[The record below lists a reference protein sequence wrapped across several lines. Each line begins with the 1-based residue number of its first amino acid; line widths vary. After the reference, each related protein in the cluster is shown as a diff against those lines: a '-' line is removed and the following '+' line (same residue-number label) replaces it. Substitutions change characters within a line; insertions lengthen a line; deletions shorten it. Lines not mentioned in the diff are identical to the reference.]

1 MLTFVKESDDEDH
14 LRGETHDPDSGV
26 AHGAPA
32 GLHWSNWGENAQVSI
47 AAACCIWRP
56 IDLEPNGCKIWQL
69 TCFLRPTLWENWTTL
84 KEWIFSLQET
94 DFLEKSSMNIFG
106 TYPNFHI
113 SVTQEGLSNKITF
126 TIQHGLKSLLWHS
139 APCHVFAYTCL
150 YIHIHAPIFLTIP
163 HFDWGSWGNTF
174 GPTKVHHFARKM

>member
-1 MLTFVKESDDEDH
+1 MQCQFKPFWWNIHFQPLKGIFNQITIDKYDNYWYHLTNK
-14 LRGETHDPDSGV
+14 
-26 AHGAPA
+26 
-32 GLHWSNWGENAQVSI
+32 
-47 AAACCIWRP
+47 C
-56 IDLEPNGCKIWQL
+56 DLGQP

-94 DFLEKSSMNIFG
+94 DFLKKSSMNIFG

-113 SVTQEGLSNKITF
+113 SVTQEGFSNKITF

-163 HFDWGSWGNTF
+163 HFDWGSWGYTF
-174 GPTKVHHFARKM
+174 GPTKMHHFARKI

>member
-94 DFLEKSSMNIFG
+94 DFLKKSSMNIFG
-106 TYPNFHI
+106 TYPDVHI
-113 SVTQEGLSNKITF
+113 SVTQERFSNKIAF
-126 TIQHGLKSLLWHS
+126 TIRHRLKSLLWHS
-139 APCHVFAYTCL
+139 GAEGKMLGRRSPQENDNWGCTF
-150 YIHIHAPIFLTIP
+150 IFSSNNKYLQYC
-163 HFDWGSWGNTF
+163 SWSENCWS
-174 GPTKVHHFARKM
+174 